1 MNNSY
6 SSLIC
11 MKITKCFFKQDA
23 SHIIYKI
30 VLSIDITKFI
40 RYKAAVYNLFC
51 DVHHTV
57 SGSSWRDRKSAA
69 ANMSI

>member
-1 MNNSY
+1 MFIDLYENY
-6 SSLIC
+6 HV
-11 MKITKCFFKQDA
+11 FFKQDA

-30 VLSIDITKFI
+30 VLSMDITKFI